1 MDTANEEPKTSPLV
15 MSGIK
20 RKPIVAALIIGAFI
34 AVLNETM
41 LQIAFPD
48 LMRDFS
54 VPITT
59 VQWLSTVY
67 MLVVGILVP
76 ITALLQQWFTTR
88 QMFLSATIF
97 FLIGTIVCSIAPSFS
112 ILLAGRVVQAL
123 GTGLMLPVL
132 MNTMMLIFPPERR
145 GSAMGIIGLVVMF
158 APAIGPTLSG
168 LIIDTLSW
176 RWLFYL
182 VIPIAVFSMLFTATY
197 LINVSDVTKPKVD
210 YLSISI
216 ILHRFRRI
224 CVRVQHNNCE
234 LLLGNSSAGVAYCR
248 GYRSSLIHLAAAIHF
263 ITDTGVTYVSISDV
277 QCCYGSH
284 SSPND
289 GNVRCWVV
297 TLTVH
302 VDCAGDDCIYSW
314 IEWVIAGHRLRCHV
328 PYFRQVI

>member
-1 MDTANEEPKTSPLV
+1 MDTASKEPKQPTV
-15 MSGIK
+15 ITEIN
-20 RKPIVAALIIGAFI
+20 RKPIVASLIIGAFV

-48 LMRDFS
+48 LMRDFYI
-54 VPITT
+54 PLTT

-97 FLIGTIVCSIAPSFS
+97 FLIGKIICSTAPSFS

-158 APAIGPTLSG
+158 APAIAPTLSG

-182 VIPIAVFSMLFTATY
+182 VIPIAVFSVLFTATY
-197 LINVSDVTKPKVD
+197 LINVSVVTKPKVD
-210 YLSISI
+210 YLSILLSCIGFGGSVYGLSI
-216 ILHRFRRI
+216 ATASSYSVTAVLGSLIVGVIALVLFVWRQLSIKSPILELRTFRFPMFSVAMVLI
-224 CVRVQHNNCE
+224 
-234 LLLGNSSAGVAYCR
+234 LLLMMVMFAVGLLLSQFMLSVLG
-248 GYRSSLIHLAAAIHF
+248 
-263 ITDTGVTYVSISDV
+263 
-277 QCCYGSH
+277 
-284 SSPND
+284 
-289 GNVRCWVV
+289 
-297 TLTVH
+297 
-302 VDCAGDDCIYSW
+302 
-314 IEWVIAGHRLRCHV
+314 
-328 PYFRQVI
+328 